1 MKQTQILGA
10 LAVLTAAVAV
20 AGPAAAQR
28 KPSIAIMPSQY
39 FTAEPVSAQNLTTG
53 LTQQFEGQGY
63 TVTPADRSSS
73 TFQSMGLSLT
83 THYPD
88 REALRFGRQVGA
100 DLVAYPRLLVVG
112 TPPAG
117 PAGGDQPL
125 GPPTAVLL
133 LRVINTHTGAAIY
146 ARQSGHE
153 FRADAPEGDAKFE
166 LPQPVASAAAAQV
179 LEVYFRTIAGSA
191 RETRGAR

>member
-1 MKQTQILGA
+1 MKKTHLLGA

-20 AGPAAAQR
+20 TGPAAAQR

-39 FTAEPVSAQNLTTG
+39 FTAEPGSAENLTVG
-53 LTQQFEGQGY
+53 LNQQFEGQGY
-63 TVTPADRSSS
+63 TVTPADKASS
-73 TFQSMGLSLT
+73 TFQSMGLSPN
-83 THYPD
+83 THYAD
-88 REALRFGRQVGA
+88 REALRFGRQIGS

-117 PAGGDQPL
+117 PAGDTPL
-125 GPPTAVLL
+125 APPTAVLL
-133 LRVINTHTGAAIY
+133 LRIINTHTGAAIY
-146 ARQSGHE
+146 ARQTGHE

-166 LPQPVASAAAAQV
+166 LPQPVATAAAAEV